1 MLYNFARQHT
11 TPRMSPAVAAGVSDR
26 LSSMEDI
33 LALIDE
39 REAMRTGE
47 TDGGLGRRSAG
58 CTGSGSRR
66 KARQFSCG
74 EPQAGYAPRMIASGK
89 VTWFKLDKQF
99 GFVELD
105 GGAGDV
111 FLHVSALKA
120 AGYVSLPAGTTL
132 RVRIEEERG
141 RRRIAEVLHVDTST
155 ARLGEAPPVLPKNST
170 PI

>member
-1 MLYNFARQHT
+1 
-11 TPRMSPAVAAGVSDR
+11 
-26 LSSMEDI
+26 
-33 LALIDE
+33 
-39 REAMRTGE
+39 
-47 TDGGLGRRSAG
+47 
-58 CTGSGSRR
+58 
-66 KARQFSCG
+66 
-74 EPQAGYAPRMIASGK
+74 MIASGK

-132 RVRIEEERG
+132 RVRIAEERG
-141 RRRIAEVLHVDTST
+141 RRRVAEVLHVDTST
-155 ARLGEAPPVLPKNST
+155 ARPGEAPPVVRKNSA